1 MIATAVPLG
10 MLLLVDTQRLHELLD
25 RLKLNAAAHQR
36 LVEFHDLVRDDI
48 PAIVDEFCDFVVSDP
63 RIARDAD
70 GEAVNLHCLKH
81 AVVAWLQSALSGS
94 PRDEA
99 FLAARR
105 RIGKVHVQ
113 IDLPQETMFTAMSCI
128 RTRLLTIALQRIKDA
143 QSRDATLLALD
154 RVLDLELALMLESY
168 REHQQEQIKAH
179 ERLATIG
186 QLAASIGH
194 ELRNPLGTIETSVY
208 LMAQQLEKLGVNDDV
223 AKRHVDKA
231 RKQVQ
236 LCSKIITDLLELA
249 RSRPPKRQIVNVD
262 RLIDESLD
270 ALRLPESVTQKK
282 QVAPNLTVM
291 ADPEQLRSVLVNLL
305 ENGRDAIGAAGT
317 LAVEG
322 FTSKN
327 GIAIRVSDTGPG
339 IPDDAKGRIFEPL
352 FTTKAHGNGLGLALC
367 RRIVTAHGGTIE
379 LDSVSQ
385 GASFLV
391 WLPETAQPA
400 ADLSV
405 PQLA

>member
-1 MIATAVPLG
+1 
-10 MLLLVDTQRLHELLD
+10 
-25 RLKLNAAAHQR
+25 
-36 LVEFHDLVRDDI
+36 
-48 PAIVDEFCDFVVSDP
+48 
-63 RIARDAD
+63 
-70 GEAVNLHCLKH
+70 
-81 AVVAWLQSALSGS
+81 
-94 PRDEA
+94 
-99 FLAARR
+99 
-105 RIGKVHVQ
+105 
-113 IDLPQETMFTAMSCI
+113 
-128 RTRLLTIALQRIKDA
+128 
-143 QSRDATLLALD
+143 
-154 RVLDLELALMLESY
+154 
-168 REHQQEQIKAH
+168 
-179 ERLATIG
+179 
-186 QLAASIGH
+186 
-194 ELRNPLGTIETSVY
+194 
-208 LMAQQLEKLGVNDDV
+208 MAQQLEKLGINDDV

-262 RLIDESLD
+262 RLIDEALD

-305 ENGRDAIGAAGT
+305 ENGRDAMDTVGT

-327 GIAIRVSDTGPG
+327 GIAIRISDTGPG
-339 IPDDAKGRIFEPL
+339 ISEDAQGRIFEPL

-379 LDSVSQ
+379 LERVSR

-391 WLPETAQPA
+391 WLPETATLTADWPVPQPA
-400 ADLSV
+400 
-405 PQLA
+405 